1 MGKAES
7 IMANAVKES
16 GMTIKA
22 VSAKTGIPYGCLQPS
37 LKGYRNLRVDEFLTL
52 CALFKVDPRAAAE

>member
-7 IMANAVKES
+7 IMADAVKES

-22 VSAKTGIPYGCLQPS
+22 VSVKTGIPYGCLQPS
-37 LKGYRNLRVDEFLTL
+37 LKGYLRGRLHGAYRTGHD
-52 CALFKVDPRAAAE
+52 RR